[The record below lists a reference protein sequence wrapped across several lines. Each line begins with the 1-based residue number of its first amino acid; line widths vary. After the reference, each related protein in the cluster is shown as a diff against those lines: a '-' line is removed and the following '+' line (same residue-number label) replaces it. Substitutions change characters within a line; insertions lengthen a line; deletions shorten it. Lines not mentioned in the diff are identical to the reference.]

1 MAAMGAATQHGVHG
15 GNSKTAR
22 DDGGSCDAAPVALQR
37 SHGRPSTTSLVLYYS
52 PGGVRMN
59 QAAPVAS
66 PLPLNEKRGKK
77 KEEDE
82 KWNERR
88 RERPRG

>member
-1 MAAMGAATQHGVHG
+1 MQLRWRFNAATADLLQ
-15 GNSKTAR
+15 S
-22 DDGGSCDAAPVALQR
+22 SLAL
-37 SHGRPSTTSLVLYYS
+37 YCS
-52 PGGVRMN
+52 PDGVRMN

-88 RERPRG
+88 REHPRG